1 MEKTKNRKSIGV
13 TGSNFN
19 LGCIVGRGV
28 AWLNAFD
35 VVLIM
40 CKSFWYVFQVAEH
53 KYEDF

>member
-1 MEKTKNRKSIGV
+1 MEKTKNRKFLEFR
-13 TGSNFN
+13 GSNFN
-19 LGCIVGRGV
+19 LGCIVGTGA

-35 VVLIM
+35 VLLII

>member
-19 LGCIVGRGV
+19 LGWVVGRGV